1 MWISPATPAAS
12 TTPWTHRSISTL
24 KPLATVRQPC
34 SRPADSGTTA
44 QEMGLSNIGY
54 AVGPRF
60 AENGKLYAGWS
71 TASQSNKA
79 GTGIL
84 LWREE

>member
-1 MWISPATPAAS
+1 MDLT
-12 TTPWTHRSISTL
+12 
-24 KPLATVRQPC
+24 C
-34 SRPADSGTTA
+34 YSGGA
-44 QEMGLSNIGY
+44 RLLIKLNRKKNGD
-54 AVGPRF
+54 VDPRF
-60 AENGKLYAGWS
+60 AVNGKLCAGWS